1 MNYMAH
7 FLRGGNLRREKQRI
21 GKDSLLL
28 PKIGLRNEGKK
39 RLTVEILR
47 GTNQQEPAGFSLDSE
62 NGGSRKQTQT
72 YILTLNQNS
81 ISQKYV

>member
-1 MNYMAH
+1 MAH
-7 FLRGGNLRREKQRI
+7 FLRGGNLLRGEQRI
-21 GKDSLLL
+21 RKDSLLL
-28 PKIGLRNEGKK
+28 PKIGLRDEDKQ

-47 GTNQQEPAGFSLDSE
+47 GTNQQEPAGFFLDSG

>member
-1 MNYMAH
+1 MAH
-7 FLRGGNLRREKQRI
+7 FLRGGNLLRGKQRI

-28 PKIGLRNEGKK
+28 PRIGLRNAGEQ
-39 RLTVEILR
+39 RLAVEIFR
-47 GTNQQEPAGFSLDSE
+47 GTNQQEPAGFFLDSG